1 LEIVLLA
8 AALDGVSSALK
19 TVRATQFLVEMDAPL
34 QVIGRMQEQHQITHH
49 QVLQEPVLVA
59 VRAHLVVQVP

>member
-1 LEIVLLA
+1 
-8 AALDGVSSALK
+8 
-19 TVRATQFLVEMDAPL
+19 MDAPL